1 MPMTLTRRD
10 TAADGRSRRA
20 GVAAAATP
28 FTALVP
34 LAAALLLVACGGGGG
49 GGAEP
54 VGPLVITSEA
64 TLASAGALVFRI
76 APSAAFD
83 GDTVVK
89 YRTADLPAA
98 TGAAVGGAA
107 CGAGIDYVIVNETP
121 VTFNS
126 AGVSVAITLC
136 SNTGFEPS
144 EQFQLVVEWAPGI
157 QRGNGVILNNAPGG
171 ITDTGITQCLN
182 SAAALVACS
191 ASDIAGQDG
200 SRGRDA
206 TAATSG
212 NADGR
217 VGFAYADAA
226 GGCIEDRVTGLVWDS
241 NSPAAAT
248 QGDASAQLAAANVAA
263 RCGFSDWR
271 LPTVAEL
278 MTLVDAGAAAAPR
291 IDARLAGTP
300 IAAFWTSNLYIGDP
314 RAAWVVDFNSSAVAF
329 EPVANPL
336 AKPAASRLVRGAAP
350 VTSACDDAAV
360 AHLVD
365 HGNATVTDSR
375 TGLMWQ
381 QCSDGLSGA
390 GCATGAPTVY
400 TSFGTAL
407 GRATA
412 VNGDAAGAGRGH
424 ADWRVPNRN
433 ELASL
438 VNRACE
444 APAIQ
449 RARFPGTRSVS
460 YWSASP
466 AAAGRAWY
474 VDFNDGSVGPGGTT
488 GDRLLRL
495 VRAGQ

>member
-1 MPMTLTRRD
+1 MSMTLIRRD
-10 TAADGRSRRA
+10 TAAAGSPRS
-20 GVAAAATP
+20 AAAGAASP
-28 FTALVP
+28 VTALFA
-34 LAAALLLVACGGGGG
+34 LAAALVLTACGGGGG

-64 TLASAGALVFRI
+64 TLANAGALVFRI
-76 APSAAFD
+76 APSAPFD
-83 GDTVVK
+83 GDTIVK
-89 YRTADLPAA
+89 YRTADLPGA

-107 CGAGIDYVIVNETP
+107 CGAGIDYVSISETP

-126 AGVSVAITLC
+126 TGVSVAVTLC

-144 EQFQLVVEWAPGI
+144 EQFQLVAEWAPGI

-182 SAAALVACS
+182 NAAALVACS

-241 NSPAAAT
+241 NAPAAAT
-248 QGDASAQLAAANVAA
+248 QGDAGAQLAAANVAA

-291 IDARLAGTP
+291 IDARFAGTP
-300 IAAFWTSNLYIGDP
+300 SAAFWTSNLYIGDP
-314 RAAWVVDFNSSAVAF
+314 RAAWVVDFNSGAAAF
-329 EPVANPL
+329 EAVANPL
-336 AKPAASRLVRGAAP
+336 AKAAASRLVRGTTP
-350 VTSACDDAAV
+350 LTSACDDAAV

-365 HGNATVTDSR
+365 HGNGTVTDSR

-390 GCATGAPTVY
+390 GCATGAPAAY
-400 TSFGTAL
+400 ASFATAM

-412 VNGDAAGAGRGH
+412 VNVDVAGAGRGH

-438 VNRACE
+438 INRACE

-449 RARFPGTRSVS
+449 RAHFPGTRSVS
-460 YWSASP
+460 YWSSS
-466 AAAGRAWY
+466 AAGAGRAWY